1 MIIVIKMLE
10 IFSRKKK
17 RSNNSIYR

>member
-17 RSNNSIYR
+17 RSNNSIYC

>member
-1 MIIVIKMLE
+1 MIIVYIMLE